1 MTKKRLTATEAEAIR
16 LAKVENLLNVNVNV
30 KPTKGINSG
39 AHGCAAELLT
49 AEYGSLKTCVS
60 KTWQVDNFVHL
71 VDENGKRYAQPIERK
86 TNGGEITQIINRL
99 ENGKNGIVI
108 YSLDVCNSN
117 TRNIRRYVSP
127 RIMWYSSFVELL
139 ENAGAIRYGKIATN
153 GQQVIAIEPTK
164 KHLPALLESMTEYD
178 DSREMSILEIR

>member
-1 MTKKRLTATEAEAIR
+1 MSKKRLTPAEAEAIR

-30 KPTKGINSG
+30 KPTKGISSG

-60 KTWQVDNFVHL
+60 KTWQVDNFIHMY
-71 VDENGKRYAQPIERK
+71 DEKDERYNQPIERK
-86 TNGGEITQIINRL
+86 TNGGEITQIIHRL
-99 ENGKNGIVI
+99 EKGKNGIVI

-117 TRNIRRYVSP
+117 TRYIRRYVSP
-127 RIMWYSSFVELL
+127 RIMFYSTFIDLL
-139 ENAGAIRYGKIATN
+139 EKAGAIRWGKVATS

-164 KHLPALLESMTEYD
+164 KMLPALLESMTEYD
-178 DSREMSILEIR
+178 DSRMMSYSEIR

>member
-1 MTKKRLTATEAEAIR
+1 MARTRYNAKQAEETR

-49 AEYGSLKTCVS
+49 AEYGSTKTCVS
-60 KTWQVDNFVHL
+60 KTWQVDNFIHL
-71 VDENGKRYAQPIERK
+71 LDENGKRYSQPIERK
-86 TNGGEITQIINRL
+86 TNGGEITQVINRL
-99 ENGKNGIVI
+99 KNGKNGIVI

-139 ENAGAIRYGKIATN
+139 ESAGAIRYGKIATN